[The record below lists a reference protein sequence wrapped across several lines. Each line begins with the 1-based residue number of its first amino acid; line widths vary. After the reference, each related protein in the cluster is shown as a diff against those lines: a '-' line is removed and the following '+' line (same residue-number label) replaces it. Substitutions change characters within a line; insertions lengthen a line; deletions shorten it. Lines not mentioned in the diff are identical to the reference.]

1 VGSEVE
7 QELDDRWWIG
17 LVGRTVESID
27 THEFN
32 VVVSFGRG
40 TALTIESAADVQASP
55 RQPGTP
61 AVSMNQ
67 DGSVFAS
74 NALLSLA
81 GQKVVS
87 GVAFKTGALPLVFES
102 GARLTVPFG
111 EEHETWQPPVRQGV
125 CGFHSQ
131 AMASPPSRAP
141 NNDALSCRG
150 R

>member
-87 GVAFKTGALPLVFES
+87 GVAFKTRCVASRVRVRCALDRPVRG
-102 GARLTVPFG
+102 GARNLATTG
-111 EEHETWQPPVRQGV
+111 
-125 CGFHSQ
+125 
-131 AMASPPSRAP
+131 PS
-141 NNDALSCRG
+141 G
-150 R
+150 RLWVSLPGDGLATFPGTQQ